1 MGTTLMSEVQSAMQK
16 MQTAI
21 GAVALATL
29 IVIPATAADP
39 LACTDTRV
47 LQRLRENLQNAGQ
60 NAQPPRK
67 LVDLK
72 EPREVLLGA
81 PPRSANIH
89 ATTTTFIATSRYCE
103 GRAEFDAGAPEPVFW
118 RLDVFKD
125 GGNESLRTDLCH
137 KLFDQF
143 DDGCKA
149 FRPGG

>member
-1 MGTTLMSEVQSAMQK
+1 MSVQSATQK
-16 MQTAI
+16 MRTAVC
-21 GAVALATL
+21 AVALVTL
-29 IVIPATAADP
+29 IATPAAAADP

-47 LQRLRENLQNAGQ
+47 LQQIRENLQNAGQ

-67 LVDLK
+67 LVDLT
-72 EPREVLLGA
+72 EPREVLLGP
-81 PPRSANIH
+81 PPRSANVH
-89 ATTTTFIATSRYCE
+89 ATATTFIATSRYCE
-103 GRAEFDAGAPEPVFW
+103 GRAEYDAGTPEPVYW

-125 GGNESLRTDLCH
+125 GANESLRTDLCH